1 MTESEIRKYKTN
13 ITSLLKNARL
23 YEAFAEF
30 DKLLNTNPNWEISE
44 DLSKLQMSYKYML
57 MYMAQGTADP
67 QKEQIYNNILLSL
80 YGLLD
85 RYCHHLMLIYSHS
98 QYYAI
103 RQDFSKSNARIA
115 IMLERYNAE
124 CQKYQLYLDV
134 PENNT
139 DKKQLAELKHNVEKT
154 ETKLFNYIW
163 TSYRPDTSE
172 LESLK
177 NFLYKPDVS
186 DEVKSLLISAIFLNL
201 NNSYDENLLLL
212 LFDLYLLYNNND
224 ELAIRLMC
232 CIFLLLHKYND
243 IAILSTPIKNHILT
257 LKDDSNFNDALELII
272 LQFIKSC
279 DTDKLTKMMQE
290 EFLPGLMNASS
301 GFMKNLKKQ
310 KIDLND
316 ITEIESNPEWEEFL
330 EKSGFANKIKELN
343 EIQMDGGDVF
353 LGTFSKLKT
362 FPFFHDVSN
371 WFVPFSTNHSAIM
384 ASSIADN
391 KLIMNII
398 SNARFL
404 CDSDRFSFCL
414 SIDSI
419 PATQKEAMLTQ
430 FDAQNEMLDEIKQVE
445 TIDTKTPLKQI
456 IANYMQDLY
465 RFFNLYNRRTEFD
478 NPFTGNILNTSIL
491 NHVILKSDNLI
502 LIGEYYLKRKY
513 YNLALTFFLKEIEVA
528 DNYQPNIIQKIGFCY
543 QNLKMYDKAIT
554 YYSKYD
560 LFDNTN
566 LWNIKHIAA
575 SFKAAGNIEK
585 ALEYYRKAES
595 IASDNLSVCLNIGHC
610 LLELNKVDDALKYYF
625 KVNYL
630 KPSDN
635 KTLRPIAWCLFLQK
649 KFIQSEEY
657 YNKILASS
665 PTAEDYMNYGHLK
678 LVQNNIKDAINAYAE
693 CVKLSGKDFSKFASD
708 FNNDSKYL
716 SANGIASH
724 DMALILDIVHYN
736 I

>member
-163 TSYRPDTSE
+163 TSYRPDTGE

-212 LFDLYLLYNNND
+212 LFDLYLLYNNNE

-243 IAILSTPIKNHILT
+243 IATLSTPIKNHIQT

-693 CVKLSGKDFSKFASD
+693 CVKLCGKDFLKFASD

>member
-1 MTESEIRKYKTN
+1 
-13 ITSLLKNARL
+13 
-23 YEAFAEF
+23 
-30 DKLLNTNPNWEISE
+30 
-44 DLSKLQMSYKYML
+44 ML

-163 TSYRPDTSE
+163 TSYRPDTGE

-398 SNARFL
+398 TNARFL

>member
-30 DKLLNTNPNWEISE
+30 DKLLNANPNWEISE

-57 MYMAQGTADP
+57 MYMAQGTSDP

-115 IMLERYNAE
+115 IMLEQYNAE

-139 DKKQLAELKHNVEKT
+139 DKKQLVELKHNVEKT

-163 TSYRPDTSE
+163 TSYRPDTGE

-212 LFDLYLLYNNND
+212 LFDLYLLYNNNE

-243 IAILSTPIKNHILT
+243 IATLSTPIKNHIQT

-465 RFFNLYNRRTEFD
+465 RFFNLYNRRAEFD

>member
-115 IMLERYNAE
+115 IMLEQYNAE

-163 TSYRPDTSE
+163 TSYRPDTGE

-243 IAILSTPIKNHILT
+243 IAILSTPIKNHIQT

>member
-163 TSYRPDTSE
+163 TSYRPDTGE

-243 IAILSTPIKNHILT
+243 IAILSTPIKNHIQT

-391 KLIMNII
+391 KFIMNII

>member
-115 IMLERYNAE
+115 IMLEQYNAE

-163 TSYRPDTSE
+163 TSYRPDTGE

-465 RFFNLYNRRTEFD
+465 RFFNLYNRRAEFD

-693 CVKLSGKDFSKFASD
+693 CVKLCGKDFLKFASD

>member
-30 DKLLNTNPNWEISE
+30 DKLLNANPNWEISE

-57 MYMAQGTADP
+57 MYMAQGTSDP

-115 IMLERYNAE
+115 IMLEQYNAE

-139 DKKQLAELKHNVEKT
+139 DKKQLVELKHNVEKT

-163 TSYRPDTSE
+163 TSYRPDTGE

-212 LFDLYLLYNNND
+212 LFDLYLLYNNNE

-243 IAILSTPIKNHILT
+243 IATLSTPIKNHIQT

-301 GFMKNLKKQ
+301 GFIKNLKKQ

-465 RFFNLYNRRTEFD
+465 RFFNLYNRRAEFD

-693 CVKLSGKDFSKFASD
+693 CVKLCGKDFLKFASD

>member
-163 TSYRPDTSE
+163 TSYRPDTGE

-243 IAILSTPIKNHILT
+243 IAILSTPIKNHIQT

-693 CVKLSGKDFSKFASD
+693 CVKLCGKDFLKFASD

>member
-115 IMLERYNAE
+115 IMLEQYNAE

-139 DKKQLAELKHNVEKT
+139 DKKQLVELKHNVEKT

-163 TSYRPDTSE
+163 TSYRPDTGE

-212 LFDLYLLYNNND
+212 LFDLYLLYNNNE

-243 IAILSTPIKNHILT
+243 IATLSTPIKNHIQT